1 MFNAKNAVKK
11 FVLGRGQRAMQGRI
25 IFFLLFLNVITSAA
39 VSIYIPCIKQMS
51 LDLNCTNALMQ
62 MTIVTHLIGEF
73 TGRFF
78 CGPFI
83 DSYGSK
89 AIVLPAIIMSILG
102 HFGCAISSNLA
113 LFMIMRFIQAM
124 GSSITYIVSIE
135 IINETFNDREKG
147 SVLGVLELYQ
157 PIAWILSPFFGCILS
172 EISSWRLCFVVMMI
186 AQLAGL
192 LFFWAYFLEREGKSV
207 KKFSVSKF
215 FFDYKSILKNSY
227 FIIYALIPGLFA
239 GGYMIFASNSP
250 FMCSQLYG
258 NNSADI
264 AIFQALPLVFYVL
277 ATFIYRK
284 VIVKFGVRTSKIIGI
299 IVYIIFGIYMIAALG
314 FLHTDWSAYNLLAL
328 MCIQCVGSAFL
339 VPISVLK
346 ALQSSSHASSVGAST
361 VVVFRNIIMSLCIS
375 ISARFTES
383 ITMIMGSVLMTVGT
397 ALVLFMARRIIKIR
411 DLRKQSVKL

>member
-1 MFNAKNAVKK
+1 MALIRNSVKK
-11 FVLGRGQRAMQGRI
+11 FVLGRTQSVIQRRI
-25 IFFLLFLNVITSAA
+25 IFFLLFLNVTTSAA

-51 LDLNCTNALMQ
+51 LDFACTNAMMQ
-62 MTIVTHLIGEF
+62 MTIVMHLIGEF
-73 TGRFF
+73 MGRFF

-83 DSYGSK
+83 DSFGSK
-89 AIVLPAIIMSILG
+89 KIIMPSIWLSILG
-102 HFGCAISSNLA
+102 HFGCAVSSNLYV
-113 LFMIMRFIQAM
+113 FMLMRFFQAA
-124 GSSITYIVSIE
+124 GSSVIYIVSIE
-135 IINETFNDREKG
+135 IINDTFNDREKG

-157 PIAWILSPFFGCILS
+157 PIAWILSPFVGCILS
-172 EISSWRLCFVVMMI
+172 EISTWRLCFVVMLL
-186 AQLAGL
+186 AQLLGF
-192 LFFWAYFLEREGKSV
+192 LFFWAYFSNNGEKSL
-207 KKFSVSKF
+207 KQFSVSKF

-264 AIFQALPLVFYVL
+264 AIFQALPLVFYVI
-277 ATFIYRK
+277 ATFIYRLT
-284 VIVKFGVRTSKIIGI
+284 IVKFGVRTSKIVGI
-299 IVYIIFGIYMIAALG
+299 IVYLIFGIYMILALG
-314 FLHTDWSAYNLLAL
+314 LLQTKWSAYNLLAL

-339 VPISVLK
+339 VPVSVLK

-375 ISARFTES
+375 LSARFTES

-411 DLRKQSVKL
+411 DLRRQNIKL